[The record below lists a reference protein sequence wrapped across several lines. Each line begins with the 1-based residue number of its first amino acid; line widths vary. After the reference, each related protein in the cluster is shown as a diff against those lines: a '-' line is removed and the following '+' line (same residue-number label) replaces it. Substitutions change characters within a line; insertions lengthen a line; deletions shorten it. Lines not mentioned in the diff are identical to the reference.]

1 MKLANVK
8 RDIDE
13 IARTSSSDKELMARI
28 CKTLNETMLKYS
40 WVGFYLIDAK
50 DPKLLVLGPYVGTM
64 TPIPRI
70 RLDEGICGVVATTGV
85 TVVVDDV
92 RKDARYLAG
101 SHEIK
106 SEIAV
111 PVFVNK
117 KVVGDLDIDSHFLSS
132 FGDEDR
138 TLVEYCA
145 QVVGKFQ
152 EQQQNRTISIPP
164 QSGKAGGDSET
175 RNRDFRS

>member
-1 MKLANVK
+1 MKLTNLK

-13 IARTSSSDKELMARI
+13 IAKASSSDKELMARI
-28 CKTLNETMLKYS
+28 CKRLNESMLKYS

-50 DPKLLVLGPYVGTM
+50 DPKMLVLGPYAGTM

-70 RLDEGICGVVATTGV
+70 RLEEGICGAVVTTGA
-85 TVVVDDV
+85 TIVVNDV
-92 RKDARYLAG
+92 SKDVRYLAG

-117 KVVGDLDIDSHFLSS
+117 KVVGNLDIDSHFLSA
-132 FGDEDR
+132 FGNEDR
-138 TLVEYCA
+138 SLVEYCA
-145 QVVGKFQ
+145 QVVGKFL
-152 EQQQNRTISIPP
+152 EQQQNQTIAMPP
-164 QSGKAGGDSET
+164 RSGKAGGDRET